1 MGIFG
6 PLWISLCHCLV
17 LFRISVQSRFS
28 FVWVTV
34 TFFSVVVKFLPVCA
48 CVCIYLC
55 ILRLIAVRVYICS
68 VFGHSFISCFFLG
81 FHTYDIIQ
89 ASTYDKECPPNTC
102 PVSVCLCL
110 HVHMSMCV
118 GHCDIIQRPD
128 TPRWWSLNIK
138 PMCFYPFISVC
149 MELLWK
155 CLSCLFIVWV

>member
-1 MGIFG
+1 MCGDFWSLVNFSMSSFG
-6 PLWISLCHCLV
+6 ALQDFCPVPIQFCLSDSY
-17 LFRISVQSRFS
+17 L
-28 FVWVTV
+28 
-34 TFFSVVVKFLPVCA
+34 FSVVVKFLPVCA

-68 VFGHSFISCFFLG
+68 VFGHSFISCFFSWLS
-81 FHTYDIIQ
+81 Y
-89 ASTYDKECPPNTC
+89 STYDKECPPNTC